1 MQAIEKDRFDSSLYD
16 QRHGGPYDRG
26 GADYYY
32 GRAFDPHYYVGAT
45 YSSDRVGLE
54 NMTPEEIA
62 AYTRGFNAA
71 EEDGTQKDW
80 GE

>member
-1 MQAIEKDRFDSSLYD
+1 MQSIGKDRFDSSLYD

-32 GRAFDPHYYVGAT
+32 GRAFDPHYFVGAT
-45 YSSDRVGLE
+45 YNSDRVE
-54 NMTPEEIA
+54 MKDMTPDEIA

-71 EEDGTQKDW
+71 EENGDQKDW
-80 GE
+80 G

>member
-1 MQAIEKDRFDSSLYD
+1 MPTMKKDRFDKSNYD
-16 QRHGGPYDRG
+16 QRHGGPFDRG

-32 GRAFDPHYYVGAT
+32 GRNFEPHYYKGAT
-45 YSSDRVGLE
+45 YSSDKVE
-54 NMTPEEIA
+54 MQDMSPEEIA

>member
-16 QRHGGPYDRG
+16 QRHSGP
-26 GADYYY
+26 
-32 GRAFDPHYYVGAT
+32 FD
-45 YSSDRVGLE
+45 
-54 NMTPEEIA
+54 
-62 AYTRGFNAA
+62 RGFNAA

>member
-1 MQAIEKDRFDSSLYD
+1 
-16 QRHGGPYDRG
+16 
-26 GADYYY
+26 
-32 GRAFDPHYYVGAT
+32 
-45 YSSDRVGLE
+45 
-54 NMTPEEIA
+54 MTPDEIA

>member
-1 MQAIEKDRFDSSLYD
+1 MQTIEKDRFDSSLYD
-16 QRHGGPYDRG
+16 KRHGGPFDRG
-26 GADYYY
+26 GADFYY
-32 GRAFDPHYYVGAT
+32 GRAFDPHYYVGDT
-45 YSSDRVGLE
+45 YSTDRVE
-54 NMTPEEIA
+54 MKDMTPEQIA